1 MNITYIQ
8 CLSSMTNTS
17 RLREVSLDKC
27 NTRPGCKVT
36 MVRLSSASY
45 NEAFDWLDRGYEV
58 KEGGA
63 VALAILLKV
72 I

>member
-1 MNITYIQ
+1 
-8 CLSSMTNTS
+8 
-17 RLREVSLDKC
+17 
-27 NTRPGCKVT
+27 

-63 VALAILLKV
+63 VAQAILLKV